1 MSRSLESRVGRLE
14 QSNGVG
20 DPDRIFVIWCGPD
33 EDEDRTMQVAVDQ
46 RLVALTDKGL
56 WPGGMAL
63 SCRWHG
69 SVPMPE
75 PRWVT
80 LKDMT
85 DDELTFMLDSV
96 RARLLR
102 EGSMTPEE
110 YDEIERDPAPYL
122 TSQPARGK

>member
-63 SCRWHG
+63 CCRWHG

-96 RARLLR
+96 KARLLR
-102 EGSMTPEE
+102 EESMTPEE
-110 YDEIERDPAPYL
+110 YDEMERDPNAYL
-122 TSQPARGK
+122 TSLRARQ